1 MARTTKWAR
10 GAAAAPA
17 GKANGAA
24 GFRPSRLQV
33 STANALLNLIREDD
47 MPAGHHLGE
56 EMLAERLG
64 VSRTSVRGALR
75 ILEGQNILEARPRR
89 GYRLRQASHEI
100 EAGTELPISL
110 DEKLY
115 MMIARDRLAGELP
128 ESATETD
135 LMRRYGVG
143 RHLILAAL
151 ALLSEEG
158 IVHRGNGREWRFR
171 DILKSRRAR
180 DESYEFRLMV
190 EPSALLLPTF
200 RIVKPELLRMRD
212 LQSRLLTSSVRGV
225 SSREVFH
232 TDASFHE
239 LLGSFSGNSF
249 VLSSIRQQNRLRR
262 LLEYQSYPNASRVKA
277 WCLEHIS
284 VIDALLD
291 DDQHLAT
298 RHLTK
303 HLENARLVPPAKK
316 PPERKPH
323 ERGAQREFVYPTPN

>member
-1 MARTTKWAR
+1 MR
-10 GAAAAPA
+10 
-17 GKANGAA
+17 
-24 GFRPSRLQV
+24 
-33 STANALLNLIREDD
+33 
-47 MPAGHHLGE
+47 
-56 EMLAERLG
+56 
-64 VSRTSVRGALR
+64 
-75 ILEGQNILEARPRR
+75 
-89 GYRLRQASHEI
+89 
-100 EAGTELPISL
+100 
-110 DEKLY
+110 
-115 MMIARDRLAGELP
+115 IARDRLAGELP

-171 DILKSRRAR
+171 DMLKSRRAR
-180 DESYEFRLMV
+180 DESYGFRLMV
-190 EPSALLLPTF
+190 EPAALLLPTF

-212 LQSRLLTSSVRGV
+212 LQSSLLTCSVRGV

-291 DDQHLAT
+291 GNQHLAA

-316 PPERKPH
+316 SPDRKPH
-323 ERGAQREFVYPTPN
+323 GRGAEREFDPTPN